1 MPGRYQAK
9 ISLTPPLVEFLS
21 QYEIYGFRDKSEMVR
36 NALQRLREEMELQS
50 LRDSADLYEEIYQG
64 DAELR
69 ELTEAAIEGWPE

>member
-1 MPGRYQAK
+1 MPRMQQAK
-9 ISLTPPLVEFLS
+9 FSLTPPLVEFLS

-36 NALQRLREEMELQS
+36 NALLRLKEELELQS

-69 ELTEAAIEGWPE
+69 ELTDAAIAGWPE